1 MEIKDRLRNLRRQ
14 LDLTQ
19 AEFAER
25 IGSVQNTITGY
36 ENGRRQ
42 PSGAVISLICKEFNV
57 NEEWLRDGV
66 GEMFKAAPSTILDQM
81 AEHYSFTHR
90 DYVAVEKFANLNR
103 QRRDVILDFMREV
116 VAAFDDVEADT
127 PAVASGAPELG
138 EIDIEAEVAAYRRML
153 EIQKKA
159 AAGSSASNGIGGAEK
174 DHEAV

>member
-57 NEEWLRDGV
+57 NEEWLREGV
-66 GEMFKAAPSTILDQM
+66 GEMFKAAPSSVLEQM
-81 AEHYSFTHR
+81 AEVYSFSHR

-116 VAAFDDVEADT
+116 VSAFDDVESGV
-127 PAVASGAPELG
+127 PAISLGAPEFG
-138 EIDIEAEVAAYRRML
+138 EIDIEAEVAAYRRQL
-153 EIQKKA
+153 ELQKKA
-159 AAGSSASNGIGGAEK
+159 AAGSSVSNGTDGIAK
-174 DHEAV
+174 S

>member
-81 AEHYSFTHR
+81 AEHYSLLLLLTMSKPIRPQFH
-90 DYVAVEKFANLNR
+90 
-103 QRRDVILDFMREV
+103 
-116 VAAFDDVEADT
+116 
-127 PAVASGAPELG
+127 PELRSSG
-138 EIDIEAEVAAYRRML
+138 RSISRRRLLPTAGCLKFRKKRRQGRLSRMVSEA
-153 EIQKKA
+153 
-159 AAGSSASNGIGGAEK
+159 
-174 DHEAV
+174 

>member
-1 MEIKDRLRNLRRQ
+1 MNDRIKELRRY
-14 LDLTQ
+14 LRLTQ
-19 AEFAER
+19 EEFAAR
-25 IGSVQNTITGY
+25 LGIKRNTIATYETGKS
-36 ENGRRQ
+36 N
-42 PSGAVISLICKEFNV
+42 PSDAAVILICKEFNV

-127 PAVASGAPELG
+127 PAVPSGAPELG

-174 DHEAV
+174 DHEAI